1 VNTALL
7 VAFARQRLTSPIRL
21 VFLAF
26 LFLGPLA
33 LVAAAPAMGLN
44 VLQDPSMFALLFG
57 VGMVGQD
64 VSSGVLQLLFARPV
78 RRSDY
83 ALTRWI
89 GASLLASGCVVLQA
103 VIATLILLLREAP
116 PETRL
121 LFGVMASGVVEAVGV
136 SAVLLLFSSLVPGV
150 GDLGVFVLLKFFGQG
165 ANVAGQMMNRPWLAS
180 IGEEVDR
187 TLTNGIAFPQV
198 TGNAISWE
206 HVAAWLAT
214 VALCLG
220 LAILVLNRKEL
231 SYAQT

>member
-1 VNTALL
+1 MNPALL
-7 VAFARQRLTSPIRL
+7 LAFARQRLTSPIRL

-26 LFLGPLA
+26 MFVGPLA
-33 LVAAAPAMGLN
+33 LVAVAPAMGLA

-57 VGMVGQD
+57 VGMIGQD

-83 ALTRWI
+83 AVARWV
-89 GASLLASGCVVLQA
+89 GTSLLASGCVVVQA
-103 VIATLILLLREAP
+103 MLAALILTVRDAP
-116 PETRL
+116 PDTRL
-121 LFGVMASGVVEAVGV
+121 LFGVMASGVTEAVGV

-165 ANVAGQMMNRPWLAS
+165 ANVAGQMMNRPW
-180 IGEEVDR
+180 ITRVGEEVDR
-187 TLTNGIAFPQV
+187 VLTNGIAFPQA

-206 HVAAWLAT
+206 QVAGWCAV
-214 VALCLG
+214 VALSLAF
-220 LAILVLNRKEL
+220 AILVLNRKEL